1 MNGKILIVGS
11 LNTDIV
17 VKVKQMPVLGETIL
31 GEGLQYV
38 MGGKGANQA
47 CAVGRLGGTGY
58 MLGCVGEDKFGAIQ
72 MESLN
77 RSGVDVSRMKTVER
91 ETGTAVILVDGKGN
105 NSIVVSQG
113 ANKNCDVHYLKQ
125 NEDMFRLCDIIL
137 LQLEIPYEA
146 IFYAVRKAKEYEKT
160 VILNPAPAPEAGEIS
175 DEIYQM
181 IDYITPNETELLRL
195 SGTEDSSV
203 EGLERG
209 AEVLLE
215 KGVKK
220 VIVTMGDNGAL
231 LVSQEGKQIF
241 AALTVEAVDTTA
253 AGDCF
258 NGAFAVAIAA
268 GMNDELAIRYANA
281 AASIAV
287 SRVGAQNSIPVKAEV
302 DQLLQTGRGN

>member
-1 MNGKILIVGS
+1 
-11 LNTDIV
+11 
-17 VKVKQMPVLGETIL
+17 
-31 GEGLQYV
+31 
-38 MGGKGANQA
+38 
-47 CAVGRLGGTGY
+47 

-146 IFYAVRKAKEYEKT
+146 IFYAVSKAKEYEKT
-160 VILNPAPAPEAGEIS
+160 VILNPAPAPEAGEIP